1 MLTHRSGDVD
11 SQGKSAKYLILRYL
25 TPFER
30 LLDLFLDLF
39 LDLHLEN
46 ARARERSPR
55 SLWWVWNFF
64 FLKGGSLDL
73 DFVDC

>member
-1 MLTHRSGDVD
+1 MVMLTHRSGDVD

-30 LLDLFLDLF
+30 LLDLFLDLH

-46 ARARERSPR
+46 ARARTVTPPLVVGVE
-55 SLWWVWNFF
+55 FF
-64 FLKGGSLDL
+64 FFERGKSGS
-73 DFVDC
+73 